1 MPRHKDPGVRVVEC
15 VMEGGPLPDSQ
26 VINRPAD
33 VLQYVPDLPKAD
45 REKFVVLH
53 LNTRHKVLR
62 RETTS
67 VGSLDASL
75 VHPREV
81 YKAAVKTNTAKIL
94 LVHNHPGGDITP
106 SPEDR
111 ALTKRLVNAGALM
124 GIPVIDHVIVTA
136 EAFLSFQ
143 EAGILPESDY
153 RDY

>member
-1 MPRHKDPGVRVVEC
+1 MGKAPGIRVVEC
-15 VMEGGPLPDSQ
+15 VMEGGPTPESTA
-26 VINRPAD
+26 IKMPAD
-33 VLQYVPDLPKAD
+33 VLEFVQDLPGAD

-62 RETTS
+62 RETVS
-67 VGSLDASL
+67 VGTLNDSL

-81 YKAAVKTNTAKIL
+81 FKSAVKTNTSVIL
-94 LVHNHPGGDITP
+94 LVHNHPSGDTTP